1 MGTKGSMLHN
11 LNRKRHCFSC
21 GCHPQVTME
30 HLELQW
36 RLYTAK
42 ENNGSDGGG
51 KDDEDG
57 EL

>member
-1 MGTKGSMLHN
+1 
-11 LNRKRHCFSC
+11 
-21 GCHPQVTME
+21 ME

-51 KDDEDG
+51 KDDEVIEVKKRVKRRD
-57 EL
+57 